1 MVMDSS
7 RRTEVQVGD
16 ASRLFDGRR
25 LMLARQ
31 LVGLR
36 KNALATKIDK
46 SPTAVAAYENNTKR
60 PAPATVAQLC
70 LALGVD
76 PGFFLPGPH
85 QSAISNAIPH
95 FRSLRSTTQLARDQ
109 AFAYG
114 MIAGDVGA
122 ALERHVEFPEP
133 NIPRLSVD
141 VDDEVSAVPE
151 EAARLLRK
159 HWEIQ
164 DGPVGHLVRLAENNG
179 VVVVFSP
186 AQTAAVDAYSFDHG
200 YRPTIVLNPAKD
212 DYYRQRFDVAHELG
226 HLVMHVDAE
235 PGSKVVENQAHRFAA
250 ELLLPEDE
258 LKSLLPTKA
267 DWRTLAA
274 LKEAYG
280 VSLQAL
286 LYRSR
291 SLGVMSD
298 VTYRNA
304 IAYLSSQG
312 WRRREPGEMPAV
324 EQPSLYPRAVEIL
337 SDVGMG
343 EISLAK
349 EARVTTGLFR
359 TVTARVPVREELFVE
374 PQSVESRLHLDGHP
388 IPLFR
393 GKGQPGA

>member
-1 MVMDSS
+1 MDSS
-7 RRTEVQVGD
+7 RRTDVQVSD

-25 LMLARQ
+25 LTLARQ
-31 LVGLR
+31 LIGLR

-46 SPTAVAAYENNTKR
+46 SATAIAAYENNTKR

-70 LALGVD
+70 LTLGVD

-85 QSAISNAIPH
+85 QSTASDSVPH

-114 MIAGDVGA
+114 VISGDVGA

-133 NIPRLSVD
+133 NLPRLSVD
-141 VDDEVSAVPE
+141 VEDESSTLPE

-159 HWEIQ
+159 HWEIGS
-164 DGPVGHLVRLAENNG
+164 GPVGHLVRLAETHG

-186 AQTAAVDAYSFDHG
+186 AQTAAVDAYSFDDG
-200 YRPTIVLNPAKD
+200 YRPTVVLNPAKE
-212 DYYRQRFDVAHELG
+212 DYYRQRFDVAHEIG

-250 ELLLPEDE
+250 ELLLPQDE
-258 LKSLLPTKA
+258 LRDLLPSKA
-267 DWRTLAA
+267 DWRIFAS
-274 LKEAYG
+274 LKETYG

-291 SLGVMSD
+291 ALGVMSD

-304 IAYLSSQG
+304 VAYLSSKG

-324 EQPSLYPRAVEIL
+324 EQPSLYPKAVEIL
-337 SDVGMG
+337 SSVGID
-343 EISLAK
+343 ELSLAK
-349 EARVTTGLFR
+349 ESRVTPGIFR
-359 TVTARVPVREELFVE
+359 TVTARMPVREDLFHE
-374 PQSVESRLHLDGHP
+374 PQEVHTQDGV
-388 IPLFR
+388 IPLF
-393 GKGQPGA
+393 GSKIDKPGI

>member
-7 RRTEVQVGD
+7 RRSEVQVGD

-25 LMLARQ
+25 LTLARQ

-36 KNALATKIDK
+36 KNALAAKIDK
-46 SPTAVAAYENNTKR
+46 SPTAVAAYENNSKR

-70 LALGVD
+70 LTLGVN
-76 PGFFLPGPH
+76 PSFFLPGPH
-85 QSAISNAIPH
+85 QPAGANTTPH

-133 NIPRLSVD
+133 NVPRLSVD
-141 VDDEVSAVPE
+141 VDDEVSSLPE
-151 EAARLLRK
+151 EAAQLLRK
-159 HWEIQ
+159 QWEIKA
-164 DGPVGHLVRLAENNG
+164 GPVGHLVRLAENNG

-186 AQTAAVDAYSFDHG
+186 TQTAAVDAYSFDDG
-200 YRPTIVLNPAKD
+200 YRPTIVLNPAKE
-212 DYYRQRFDVAHELG
+212 DYYRQRFDVAHEIG

-250 ELLLPEDE
+250 ELLLPANEVRDV
-258 LKSLLPTKA
+258 LPSKA
-267 DWRTLAA
+267 DWRVLAR
-274 LKEAYG
+274 LKETYG

-304 IAYLSSQG
+304 IAYLSSKG

-337 SDVGMG
+337 SSVGMD
-343 EISLAK
+343 ELALAK
-349 EARVTTGLFR
+349 ESRVTTGIFR
-359 TVTARVPVREELFVE
+359 TVTARNPVREDLF
-374 PQSVESRLHLDGHP
+374 SESQVAETHHDPSEGV
-388 IPLFR
+388 ISLFR
-393 GKGQPGA
+393 KNDSPGQ

>member
-1 MVMDSS
+1 MDSS

-16 ASRLFDGRR
+16 ASRLFDGHR
-25 LMLARQ
+25 LTLARQ

-36 KNALATKIDK
+36 KNALAAKIDR
-46 SPTAVAAYENNTKR
+46 SPTAVAAYESNTKR

-70 LALGVD
+70 LTLGVD
-76 PGFFLPGPH
+76 PGFFLPGPLRPAAD
-85 QSAISNAIPH
+85 STVPH

-109 AFAYG
+109 ASAFG

-133 NIPRLSVD
+133 NLPKLSVD
-141 VDDEVSAVPE
+141 VDDETSSLPE

-159 HWEIQ
+159 HW
-164 DGPVGHLVRLAENNG
+164 DLKAGPVGHLVRLAENNG

-186 AQTAAVDAYSFDHG
+186 SQTAAVDAYSFDG
-200 YRPTIVLNPAKD
+200 SYRPTVVLNPAKE

-250 ELLLPEDE
+250 EFLLPEEE
-258 LKSLLPTKA
+258 LRGTLPSKA
-267 DWRTLAA
+267 SWRILAA
-274 LKEAYG
+274 LKESYG

-291 SLGVMSD
+291 SLGIMSD

-304 IAYLSSQG
+304 IAYLSSKG
-312 WRRREPGEMPAV
+312 WRRREPGEMPGV

-337 SDVGMG
+337 SSVGMS

-349 EARVTTGLFR
+349 EARVTPGLFR
-359 TVTARVPVREELFVE
+359 TVTARIPVNEALFSE
-374 PQSVESRLHLDGHP
+374 PQSAGLRSHP
-388 IPLFR
+388 SEDVIPLFGGR
-393 GKGQPGA
+393 E

>member
-1 MVMDSS
+1 MEYS

-25 LMLARQ
+25 LTLARQ
-31 LVGLR
+31 LAGLR

-70 LALGVD
+70 LTLGVD

-85 QSAISNAIPH
+85 QPAVNNSVPH

-122 ALERHVEFPEP
+122 ALERHVEFPES
-133 NIPRLSVD
+133 NVPRLSVD
-141 VDDEVSAVPE
+141 VDDEVSSVPE

-159 HWEIQ
+159 HWDIA
-164 DGPVGHLVRLAENNG
+164 DGPLGHLVRLAENNG

-186 AQTAAVDAYSFDHG
+186 AQTADVDAYSFDDG
-200 YRPTIVLNPAKD
+200 YRPTIVLNPAKE

-250 ELLLPEDE
+250 ELLLPESE
-258 LKSLLPTKA
+258 LRDLLPGKA
-267 DWRTLAA
+267 DWRVLAT

-291 SLGVMSD
+291 ALGVMND
-298 VTYRNA
+298 VAYRNA
-304 IAYLSSQG
+304 IAYLSSKG

-337 SDVGMG
+337 SGVGVD

-349 EARVTTGLFR
+349 EARVTPGIFR
-359 TVTARVPVREELFVE
+359 TVTARVPVREDLFFD
-374 PQSVESRLHLDGHP
+374 PQVVESQVHLEEGV

-393 GKGQPGA
+393 RKGQSGA

>member
-1 MVMDSS
+1 MVSS
-7 RRTEVQVGD
+7 RHADVQVGD

-25 LMLARQ
+25 LTLARQ
-31 LVGLR
+31 LIGLR
-36 KNALATKIDK
+36 KNALAAKIDK

-60 PAPATVAQLC
+60 PAPVTVAQLC
-70 LALGVD
+70 LTLGVD

-85 QSAISNAIPH
+85 QLTASDPVPH

-114 MIAGDVGA
+114 VISGDVGA

-133 NIPRLSVD
+133 NLPQLSVD
-141 VDDEVSAVPE
+141 VDDESSDLPE
-151 EAARLLRK
+151 EAARLLRE
-159 HWEIQ
+159 HWEISS
-164 DGPVGHLVRLAENNG
+164 GPVGHLVRLAEHHG
-179 VVVVFSP
+179 IVVVFSP
-186 AQTAAVDAYSFDHG
+186 VQTAAVDAYSFNDG
-200 YRPTIVLNPAKD
+200 YRPTVVLNPTKE
-212 DYYRQRFDVAHELG
+212 DYYRQRFDVAHEIG

-250 ELLLPEDE
+250 ELLLPENE
-258 LKSLLPTKA
+258 LRDLLPSKA
-267 DWRTLAA
+267 DWRSLAA

-291 SLGVMSD
+291 ALGVMSD

-304 IAYLSSQG
+304 VAYLSSKG

-324 EQPSLYPRAVEIL
+324 EQPSLYPKAVEIL
-337 SDVGMG
+337 QSVGMN
-343 EISLAK
+343 ELSLAK
-349 EARVTTGLFR
+349 ESRVTPGIFR
-359 TVTARVPVREELFVE
+359 TVTARHPVREDLFLD
-374 PQSVESRLHLDGHP
+374 PQKTDAPDGA

-393 GKGQPGA
+393 SVVDHPGK

>member
-1 MVMDSS
+1 MNSS

-25 LMLARQ
+25 LTLARQ

-36 KNALATKIDK
+36 KNALASKIDK
-46 SPTAVAAYENNTKR
+46 SATAVAAYESNTKR

-70 LALGVD
+70 LTLGVD
-76 PGFFLPGPH
+76 PGFFLPGP
-85 QSAISNAIPH
+85 QQFAGSNATPH

-109 AFAYG
+109 AYAYG
-114 MIAGDVGA
+114 VIAGDVGA

-133 NIPRLSVD
+133 NLPRLSVD
-141 VDDEVSAVPE
+141 VDDVVSSVPE

-159 HWEIQ
+159 HW
-164 DGPVGHLVRLAENNG
+164 DLKAGPIGHLVRLAENNG

-186 AQTAAVDAYSFDHG
+186 VQVAAVDAYSFDHD
-200 YRPTIVLNPAKD
+200 YRPTIVLNPAKE

-250 ELLLPEDE
+250 ELLLPESEVRD
-258 LKSLLPTKA
+258 LLPSKA
-267 DWRTLAA
+267 NWRVLAS

-286 LYRSR
+286 LYRAR

-304 IAYLSSQG
+304 IAYLSSKG

-324 EQPSLYPRAVEIL
+324 EQPSLYPRAVEL
-337 SDVGMG
+337 LGQVGIG
-343 EISLAK
+343 ELALAR
-349 EARVTTGLFR
+349 EARVTPGLFR
-359 TVTARVPVREELFVE
+359 TVAARVPTREDLFSE
-374 PQSVESRLHLDGHP
+374 PSSTEGDGLTDEGVIRLFGD
-388 IPLFR
+388 R
-393 GKGQPGA
+393 A

>member
-1 MVMDSS
+1 MVMNSS
-7 RRTEVQVGD
+7 RRTDVRVGD
-16 ASRLFDGRR
+16 VSRLFDGRR
-25 LMLARQ
+25 LTLARQ
-31 LVGLR
+31 LIGLR
-36 KNALATKIDK
+36 KNALAAKIDK

-70 LALGVD
+70 LTLGVD

-85 QSAISNAIPH
+85 QSTGSDSVPH

-114 MIAGDVGA
+114 VISGDVGA

-133 NIPRLSVD
+133 NLPRLSVD
-141 VDDEVSAVPE
+141 VEDESSSLPE

-159 HWEIQ
+159 HWDIAS
-164 DGPVGHLVRLAENNG
+164 GPVGHLVRLAENHG

-186 AQTAAVDAYSFDHG
+186 TQTAAVDAYSFDDG
-200 YRPTIVLNPAKD
+200 YRPTVVLNPAKE
-212 DYYRQRFDVAHELG
+212 DYYRQRFDVAHEIG

-250 ELLLPEDE
+250 ELLLPEEE
-258 LKSLLPTKA
+258 LRDLLPSKA
-267 DWRTLAA
+267 DWRILAR
-274 LKEAYG
+274 LKETYG

-291 SLGVMSD
+291 ALGVMSD

-304 IAYLSSQG
+304 IAYLSSKG

-324 EQPSLYPRAVEIL
+324 EQPSLYPKAVEIL
-337 SDVGMG
+337 SGVGMD

-349 EARVTTGLFR
+349 ESRVTPGIFR
-359 TVTARVPVREELFVE
+359 TVTARSPVREELFLATQEIEGTDEV
-374 PQSVESRLHLDGHP
+374 

-393 GKGQPGA
+393 SKDSEPGT

>member
-1 MVMDSS
+1 MVMNSL

-25 LMLARQ
+25 LTLARQ

-70 LALGVD
+70 LTLGVD

-85 QSAISNAIPH
+85 QPAANNSVPH

-141 VDDEVSAVPE
+141 VDDEESSVPE

-159 HWEIQ
+159 HWEIKA
-164 DGPVGHLVRLAENNG
+164 GPVGHLVRLVENNG

-186 AQTAAVDAYSFDHG
+186 AQTAAVDAYSFDDG
-200 YRPTIVLNPAKD
+200 YRPTIVLNPAKE

-235 PGSKVVENQAHRFAA
+235 PGSHVVENQAHRFAA
-250 ELLLPEDE
+250 ELLLPEGE
-258 LKSLLPTKA
+258 LRDLLPSKA
-267 DWRTLAA
+267 DWRVLAT

-291 SLGVMSD
+291 ALGIMGD
-298 VTYRNA
+298 VTYRNS
-304 IAYLSSQG
+304 IAYLSSKG

-324 EQPSLYPRAVEIL
+324 EQPSLYPKAVEIL
-337 SDVGMG
+337 SGVGMD
-343 EISLAK
+343 EISLAR
-349 EARVTTGLFR
+349 EARVTPGIFR
-359 TVTARVPVREELFVE
+359 TVTARVPVREDLFFD
-374 PQSVESRLHLDGHP
+374 PRIVESQVSLEEDV

-393 GKGQPGA
+393 GKEQPGV

>member
-16 ASRLFDGRR
+16 ASRLFDGQR
-25 LMLARQ
+25 LTLARQ

-36 KNALATKIDK
+36 KNALAAKIDK
-46 SPTAVAAYENNTKR
+46 SATAIAAYENNTKR

-70 LALGVD
+70 LTLGVD

-85 QSAISNAIPH
+85 QTAVNNSIPH

-114 MIAGDVGA
+114 IIAGDVGA

-133 NIPRLSVD
+133 SIPRLSVD
-141 VDDEVSAVPE
+141 VDDEASTLPE
-151 EAARLLRK
+151 EAARLLRE
-159 HWEIQ
+159 HWEIKP
-164 DGPVGHLVRLAENNG
+164 GPVGHLVRLAENHG

-186 AQTAAVDAYSFDHG
+186 AQTAAVDAYSFDDG
-200 YRPTIVLNPAKD
+200 YRPTIVLNPAKE

-235 PGSKVVENQAHRFAA
+235 PGSRVVENQAHRFAA

-258 LKSLLPTKA
+258 LKDLLPSKA
-267 DWRTLAA
+267 DWRILAS

-304 IAYLSSQG
+304 IAYLSSKG

-337 SDVGMG
+337 SSVGMD
-343 EISLAK
+343 EISLAR
-349 EARVTTGLFR
+349 EARVTPGIFR
-359 TVTARVPVREELFVE
+359 TVTARVPVREDLFYE
-374 PQSVESRLHLDGHP
+374 PQEVKSQTDLDGV

-393 GKGQPGA
+393 GKEQPGA

>member
-1 MVMDSS
+1 MDSA
-7 RRTEVQVGD
+7 RRTDVQVGD

-25 LMLARQ
+25 LTLARQ

-36 KNALATKIDK
+36 KNALAAKIDK

-70 LALGVD
+70 LTLGVD

-85 QSAISNAIPH
+85 QPAASDSIPH

-133 NIPRLSVD
+133 NLPRLSVD
-141 VDDEVSAVPE
+141 VDDESSSLPE

-159 HWEIQ
+159 HWDIGA
-164 DGPVGHLVRLAENNG
+164 GPVGHLVRLAENHG

-186 AQTAAVDAYSFDHG
+186 SQTSAVDAYSFDDG
-200 YRPTIVLNPAKD
+200 YRPTVVLNPAKE
-212 DYYRQRFDVAHELG
+212 DYYRQRFDVAHEVG

-250 ELLLPEDE
+250 ELLLPEEE
-258 LKSLLPTKA
+258 LRDVLPGKA
-267 DWRTLAA
+267 DWRVLAA
-274 LKEAYG
+274 LKESYG

-291 SLGVMSD
+291 ALGVMSD

-304 IAYLSSQG
+304 VAYLSSKG
-312 WRRREPGEMPAV
+312 WRRREPGEMPGV
-324 EQPSLYPRAVEIL
+324 EQPSLYPKAVEIL
-337 SDVGMG
+337 ESVGMN
-343 EISLAK
+343 ELSLAR
-349 EARVTTGLFR
+349 ESRVTPGLFR
-359 TVTARVPVREELFVE
+359 TVTARFPVREDLFLESEAVE
-374 PQSVESRLHLDGHP
+374 GSGDGV

-393 GKGQPGA
+393 GQGYPGG

>member
-1 MVMDSS
+1 MAMKSS

-25 LMLARQ
+25 LTLARQ
-31 LVGLR
+31 LIGLR
-36 KNALATKIDK
+36 KNALAVKIDK
-46 SPTAVAAYENNTKR
+46 SPTAVAAYESNTKR

-70 LALGVD
+70 LTLGVE

-85 QSAISNAIPH
+85 QTTSSDAVPH

-114 MIAGDVGA
+114 VISGDVGA

-133 NIPRLSVD
+133 NLPRLSVD
-141 VDDEVSAVPE
+141 VEDESSTLPE

-159 HWEIQ
+159 HWGIGS
-164 DGPVGHLVRLAENNG
+164 GPVGHLVRLAENHG

-186 AQTAAVDAYSFDHG
+186 TQTAAVDAYSFDDG
-200 YRPTIVLNPAKD
+200 YRPTVVLNPAKE

-258 LKSLLPTKA
+258 LHDLLPSKA
-267 DWRTLAA
+267 DWRSLAK
-274 LKEAYG
+274 LKETYG

-291 SLGVMSD
+291 SLGVMGD

-304 IAYLSSQG
+304 VAYLSAKG

-324 EQPSLYPRAVEIL
+324 EQPSLYPKAVEIL
-337 SDVGMG
+337 SSVGMD
-343 EISLAK
+343 ELSLAK
-349 EARVTTGLFR
+349 ESRVTPGIFR
-359 TVTARVPVREELFVE
+359 TVTARAPVREELFLE
-374 PQSVESRLHLDGHP
+374 PQALESADGV

-393 GKGQPGA
+393 SRSDEPGA

>member
-1 MVMDSS
+1 MDSS
-7 RRTEVQVGD
+7 RRTEVQVSD

-25 LMLARQ
+25 LTLARQ

-36 KNALATKIDK
+36 KNALAAKIDK
-46 SPTAVAAYENNTKR
+46 SATAVAAYENNTKR

-70 LALGVD
+70 LTLGVD
-76 PGFFLPGPH
+76 PSFFLPGPH
-85 QSAISNAIPH
+85 QPPANSTTPH

-114 MIAGDVGA
+114 IIAGDVGA
-122 ALERHVEFPEP
+122 ALERHVEFPDS
-133 NIPRLSVD
+133 NVPRLSVD
-141 VDDEVSAVPE
+141 VDDETSAMPE

-159 HWEIQ
+159 HWEIKA
-164 DGPVGHLVRLAENNG
+164 GPVGHLVRLAENNG
-179 VVVVFSP
+179 IVVVFSP

-200 YRPTIVLNPAKD
+200 YRPTIVLNPAKE
-212 DYYRQRFDVAHELG
+212 DYYRQRFDVAHEIG

-250 ELLLPEDE
+250 ELLLPETE
-258 LKSLLPTKA
+258 LRDALPSKA
-267 DWRTLAA
+267 DWRVLAA
-274 LKEAYG
+274 LKETYG

-291 SLGVMSD
+291 SLGIMSD

-304 IAYLSSQG
+304 VAYLSSKG

-337 SDVGMG
+337 SSVGMN
-343 EISLAK
+343 ELALAK
-349 EARVTTGLFR
+349 EARVTSGLFH
-359 TVTARVPVREELFVE
+359 TVTARVPVRENLFFESEIVE
-374 PQSVESRLHLDGHP
+374 GKAFPGDGV
-388 IPLFR
+388 IPLF
-393 GKGQPGA
+393 GEKNYPGR

>member
-1 MVMDSS
+1 MVMESL

-16 ASRLFDGRR
+16 ASRLFDGKR
-25 LMLARQ
+25 LTLARQ

-36 KNALATKIDK
+36 KNALAAKIDK
-46 SPTAVAAYENNTKR
+46 SATAVAAYENNTKR

-70 LALGVD
+70 LTLGVE
-76 PGFFLPGPH
+76 PSFFLPGPH
-85 QSAISNAIPH
+85 QPAAGHTTPH

-122 ALERHVEFPEP
+122 ALERHVEFPDP

-141 VDDEVSAVPE
+141 IDDDASLVPE

-159 HWEIQ
+159 DWGIKA
-164 DGPVGHLVRLAENNG
+164 GPVGHLVRLAENNG

-186 AQTAAVDAYSFDHG
+186 AQTAAVDAYSFDDG
-200 YRPTIVLNPAKD
+200 YRPTVVLNPTKE

-226 HLVMHVDAE
+226 HLVMHVDTE
-235 PGSKVVENQAHRFAA
+235 PGGRIVENQAHRFAA

-258 LKSLLPTKA
+258 LRDVLPSKA
-267 DWRTLAA
+267 DWRVLAT
-274 LKEAYG
+274 LKETYG

-286 LYRSR
+286 LYRSKT
-291 SLGVMSD
+291 LGVMGD

-304 IAYLSSQG
+304 ITYLSSKG

-337 SDVGMG
+337 SSVGM
-343 EISLAK
+343 EEMSLAR
-349 EARVTTGLFR
+349 EARVTPGLFR
-359 TVTARVPVREELFVE
+359 TVTARAPAREDLFLE
-374 PQSVESRLHLDGHP
+374 TQAAENQDHLDSDV
-388 IPLFR
+388 ISLFR
-393 GKGQPGA
+393 EKK

>member
-1 MVMDSS
+1 MDSS

-25 LMLARQ
+25 LTLARQ

-36 KNALATKIDK
+36 KNALAAKIDK
-46 SPTAVAAYENNTKR
+46 SATAVAAYENNTKR

-70 LALGVD
+70 LTLGVN

-85 QSAISNAIPH
+85 QPAMSNATPH

-122 ALERHVEFPEP
+122 ALERHVEFPEANVP
-133 NIPRLSVD
+133 QLSVD
-141 VDDEVSAVPE
+141 VDDEESSLPE

-159 HWEIQ
+159 QWEIKA
-164 DGPVGHLVRLAENNG
+164 GPVGHLVRIAENNG
-179 VVVVFSP
+179 IVVVFSP
-186 AQTAAVDAYSFDHG
+186 AQTAAVDAYSFDDG
-200 YRPTIVLNPAKD
+200 YRPTIVLNPAKE
-212 DYYRQRFDVAHELG
+212 DYYRQRFDVAHEIG

-250 ELLLPEDE
+250 EFLLPADE
-258 LKSLLPTKA
+258 LVDVLPSKA
-267 DWRTLAA
+267 DWRVLAM
-274 LKEAYG
+274 LKETYG

-304 IAYLSSQG
+304 IAYLSSKG

-337 SDVGMG
+337 SSVGID
-343 EISLAK
+343 ELTLAN
-349 EARVTTGLFR
+349 ESRVTAGIFR
-359 TVTARVPVREELFVE
+359 TVTARVPVREDLFPESQV
-374 PQSVESRLHLDGHP
+374 VESHHDPSDGV
-388 IPLFR
+388 ISLF
-393 GKGQPGA
+393 GKSTSPRR

>member
-1 MVMDSS
+1 MSS
-7 RRTEVQVGD
+7 RRTDVQVGD

-25 LMLARQ
+25 LTLARQ
-31 LVGLR
+31 LIGLR
-36 KNALATKIDK
+36 KNALAAKIDK

-60 PAPATVAQLC
+60 PAPVTVAQLC
-70 LALGVD
+70 LTLGVD

-85 QSAISNAIPH
+85 QSTASDSVPH

-114 MIAGDVGA
+114 VISGDVGA

-133 NIPRLSVD
+133 NLPQLSVD
-141 VDDEVSAVPE
+141 VDDESSTLPE

-159 HWEIQ
+159 HWEI
-164 DGPVGHLVRLAENNG
+164 DSGPVGHLVRLAENHG
-179 VVVVFSP
+179 IVVVFSP
-186 AQTAAVDAYSFDHG
+186 AQTAAVDAYSFNDG
-200 YRPTIVLNPAKD
+200 YRPTVILNPTKE
-212 DYYRQRFDVAHELG
+212 DYYRQRFDVAHEIG

-250 ELLLPEDE
+250 ELLLPENE
-258 LKSLLPTKA
+258 LRDILPSKA
-267 DWRTLAA
+267 DWRSLAA
-274 LKEAYG
+274 LKETYG

-291 SLGVMSD
+291 ALGVMSD

-304 IAYLSSQG
+304 VAYLSSKG

-324 EQPSLYPRAVEIL
+324 EQPSLYPKAVEIL
-337 SDVGMG
+337 LSVGMD
-343 EISLAK
+343 ELSLAK
-349 EARVTTGLFR
+349 ESRVTPGIFR
-359 TVTARVPVREELFVE
+359 TVTARFPVREDLFLE
-374 PQSVESRLHLDGHP
+374 PPEIGGSDGV

-393 GKGQPGA
+393 SDIDHPDT

>member
-1 MVMDSS
+1 MDSS
-7 RRTEVQVGD
+7 RRSEVQVGD

-25 LMLARQ
+25 LTLARQ

-36 KNALATKIDK
+36 KNALAAKIDK
-46 SPTAVAAYENNTKR
+46 SPTAVAAYENNSKR

-70 LALGVD
+70 LTLGVN
-76 PGFFLPGPH
+76 PSFFLPGPH
-85 QSAISNAIPH
+85 QPAGANTTPH

-133 NIPRLSVD
+133 NVPRLSVD
-141 VDDEVSAVPE
+141 VDDEVSSLPE
-151 EAARLLRK
+151 EAAQLLRK
-159 HWEIQ
+159 QWEIKA
-164 DGPVGHLVRLAENNG
+164 GPVGHLVRLAENNG

-186 AQTAAVDAYSFDHG
+186 TQTAAVDAYSFDDG
-200 YRPTIVLNPAKD
+200 YRPTIVLNPAKE
-212 DYYRQRFDVAHELG
+212 DYYRQRFDVAHEIG

-250 ELLLPEDE
+250 ELLLPANEVRDV
-258 LKSLLPTKA
+258 LPSKA
-267 DWRTLAA
+267 DWRVLAR
-274 LKEAYG
+274 LKETYG

-304 IAYLSSQG
+304 IAYLSSKG

-337 SDVGMG
+337 SSVGMD
-343 EISLAK
+343 ELALAK
-349 EARVTTGLFR
+349 ESRVTTGIFR
-359 TVTARVPVREELFVE
+359 TVTARNPVREDLF
-374 PQSVESRLHLDGHP
+374 SESQVAETHHDPSEGV
-388 IPLFR
+388 ISLFR
-393 GKGQPGA
+393 KNDSPGQ

>member
-1 MVMDSS
+1 MVSS
-7 RRTEVQVGD
+7 RRTDVQVSD

-25 LMLARQ
+25 LTLARQ
-31 LVGLR
+31 LIGLR
-36 KNALATKIDK
+36 KNALAIKIDK
-46 SPTAVAAYENNTKR
+46 SATAVAAYENNTKR

-70 LALGVD
+70 LTLGVD

-85 QSAISNAIPH
+85 QSTASDSVPH

-114 MIAGDVGA
+114 VISGDVGA

-133 NIPRLSVD
+133 DLPRLSVD
-141 VDDEVSAVPE
+141 VEDESSTLPE

-159 HWEIQ
+159 HWHIGS
-164 DGPVGHLVRLAENNG
+164 GPVGHLVRLAENHG

-186 AQTAAVDAYSFDHG
+186 AQTAAVDAYSFDDG
-200 YRPTIVLNPAKD
+200 YRPTVVLNPAKE
-212 DYYRQRFDVAHELG
+212 DYFRQRFDVAHEIG

-258 LKSLLPTKA
+258 LRDLLPSKA
-267 DWRTLAA
+267 DWRTLAI
-274 LKEAYG
+274 LKESYG

-286 LYRSR
+286 LYRAR
-291 SLGVMSD
+291 ALGIMSD

-304 IAYLSSQG
+304 VAYLSSKG

-324 EQPSLYPRAVEIL
+324 EQPSLYPKAVEIL
-337 SDVGMG
+337 SSVGVD
-343 EISLAK
+343 ELSLAK
-349 EARVTTGLFR
+349 ESRVTPGIFR
-359 TVTARVPVREELFVE
+359 TVTARSPVREDLFLE
-374 PQSVESRLHLDGHP
+374 PQEVDSQDGVIHLFGSKSD
-388 IPLFR
+388 
-393 GKGQPGA
+393 KPGT

>member
-1 MVMDSS
+1 MNSP
-7 RRTEVQVGD
+7 RRTDVQVSD

-25 LMLARQ
+25 LTLARQ
-31 LVGLR
+31 LIGLR
-36 KNALATKIDK
+36 KNALAAKIDK

-70 LALGVD
+70 LTLGVD

-85 QSAISNAIPH
+85 QSTATDSVPH

-114 MIAGDVGA
+114 VISGDVGA

-133 NIPRLSVD
+133 NLPRLSVD
-141 VDDEVSAVPE
+141 VEDESSTIPE
-151 EAARLLRK
+151 EAARLLRE
-159 HWEIQ
+159 HWGI
-164 DGPVGHLVRLAENNG
+164 DSGPVGHLVRLAENNG

-186 AQTAAVDAYSFDHG
+186 TQTAAVDAYSFDDG
-200 YRPTIVLNPAKD
+200 YRPTVVLNPAKE

-250 ELLLPEDE
+250 ELLLPENE
-258 LKSLLPTKA
+258 LRDLLPSKA
-267 DWRTLAA
+267 DWRVLAA
-274 LKEAYG
+274 LKETYG
-280 VSLQAL
+280 ASLQAL

-291 SLGVMSD
+291 ALGVMGD

-304 IAYLSSQG
+304 VAYLSSKG

-324 EQPSLYPRAVEIL
+324 EQPSLYSKAVEIL
-337 SDVGMG
+337 SGVGMD
-343 EISLAK
+343 ELSLAK
-349 EARVTTGLFR
+349 ESRVTPGIFR
-359 TVTARVPVREELFVE
+359 TVTSRSPVIEDLFIE
-374 PQSVESRLHLDGHP
+374 PQKMENLDGV
-388 IPLFR
+388 IPLFAS
-393 GKGQPGA
+393 KSDQPGA

>member
-1 MVMDSS
+1 MDSS

-16 ASRLFDGRR
+16 ASRLFDGQR
-25 LMLARQ
+25 LTLARQ

-36 KNALATKIDK
+36 KNALAAKIDK
-46 SPTAVAAYENNTKR
+46 SATAIAAYENNTKR

-70 LALGVD
+70 LTLGVD

-85 QSAISNAIPH
+85 QAAVNNSIPH

-114 MIAGDVGA
+114 IIAGDVGA

-133 NIPRLSVD
+133 SIPRLSVD
-141 VDDEVSAVPE
+141 VDDEVSALPE
-151 EAARLLRK
+151 EAARLLRD
-159 HWEIQ
+159 HWEIKP
-164 DGPVGHLVRLAENNG
+164 GPVGHLVRLAENHG

-186 AQTAAVDAYSFDHG
+186 AQTATVDAYSFDDG
-200 YRPTIVLNPAKD
+200 YRPTIVLNPAKE

-235 PGSKVVENQAHRFAA
+235 PGGRVVENQAHRFAA

-258 LKSLLPTKA
+258 LRDLLPSKA
-267 DWRTLAA
+267 DWRILAS

-304 IAYLSSQG
+304 IAYLSSKG

-337 SDVGMG
+337 SSVGMD
-343 EISLAK
+343 EISLAR
-349 EARVTTGLFR
+349 EARVTPGIFR
-359 TVTARVPVREELFVE
+359 TVTARVPVREDLFYE
-374 PQSVESRLHLDGHP
+374 PQEVKSQADLDGV

-393 GKGQPGA
+393 GKEQPGA

>member
-1 MVMDSS
+1 MDSS
-7 RRTEVQVGD
+7 RRTDVQVGD
-16 ASRLFDGRR
+16 ASRLFDGQR
-25 LMLARQ
+25 LTLARQ

-36 KNALATKIDK
+36 KNALAAKIDK

-70 LALGVD
+70 LTLGVD

-85 QSAISNAIPH
+85 QPALNNSIPH

-114 MIAGDVGA
+114 RIAGDVGA

-133 NIPRLSVD
+133 NVPRLSVD
-141 VDDEVSAVPE
+141 VDDEVSVVPE

-159 HWEIQ
+159 HWEIK

-186 AQTAAVDAYSFDHG
+186 WQTADVDAYSFDDG
-200 YRPTIVLNPAKD
+200 YRPTIVLNPAKE

-250 ELLLPEDE
+250 ELLLPEGE
-258 LKSLLPTKA
+258 LRDLLPSKA
-267 DWRTLAA
+267 DWRILAT

-291 SLGVMSD
+291 ALGIMSD

-304 IAYLSSQG
+304 IAYLSSKG

-337 SDVGMG
+337 SSVGMD

-349 EARVTTGLFR
+349 EARVTPGLFR
-359 TVTARVPVREELFVE
+359 TATARVPIREDLFFD
-374 PQSVESRLHLDGHP
+374 PQTVESQVHLEEDV

-393 GKGQPGA
+393 KKEQPGV

>member
-1 MVMDSS
+1 MDYL

-25 LMLARQ
+25 LTLARQ

-36 KNALATKIDK
+36 KNALAAKIDK

-60 PAPATVAQLC
+60 PAPSTVAQLC
-70 LALGVD
+70 LTLGVD

-85 QSAISNAIPH
+85 QPAVNNSVPH

-114 MIAGDVGA
+114 IIAGDVGA

-133 NIPRLSVD
+133 NVPTLIVD
-141 VDDEVSAVPE
+141 VEDEASAVPE

-159 HWEIQ
+159 HWDIRP
-164 DGPVGHLVRLAENNG
+164 GPVGHLVRLAENNG

-186 AQTAAVDAYSFDHG
+186 AQTAAVDAYSFDDAS
-200 YRPTIVLNPAKD
+200 RPTIVLNPAKE

-235 PGSKVVENQAHRFAA
+235 PGSRIVENQAHRFAA

-258 LKSLLPTKA
+258 LRDLLPSKA
-267 DWRTLAA
+267 DWRVLAA

-291 SLGVMSD
+291 ALGIMGD

-304 IAYLSSQG
+304 IAYLSTKG

-337 SDVGMG
+337 SGVGMG
-343 EISLAK
+343 ETSLAK
-349 EARVTTGLFR
+349 EARVTPGLFR
-359 TVTARVPVREELFVE
+359 TVTARVPLREDLFFDPQDVE
-374 PQSVESRLHLDGHP
+374 NQIYLEEDV

-393 GKGQPGA
+393 RKEQPGV

>member
-1 MVMDSS
+1 MVMNSS
-7 RRTEVQVGD
+7 RRTDVQVGD
-16 ASRLFDGRR
+16 VSRLFDGRR
-25 LMLARQ
+25 LTLARQ
-31 LVGLR
+31 LIGLR
-36 KNALATKIDK
+36 KNALAAKIDK

-70 LALGVD
+70 LTLGVD

-85 QSAISNAIPH
+85 QAASDSVPH

-114 MIAGDVGA
+114 VISGDVGA

-133 NIPRLSVD
+133 NLPRLSVD
-141 VDDEVSAVPE
+141 VEDESSTLPE

-159 HWEIQ
+159 HWGIGS
-164 DGPVGHLVRLAENNG
+164 GPVGHLVRLAENHG

-186 AQTAAVDAYSFDHG
+186 AQTAAVDAYSFDDG
-200 YRPTIVLNPAKD
+200 YRPTVVLNPAKE
-212 DYYRQRFDVAHELG
+212 DYYRQRFDVAHEIG

-258 LKSLLPTKA
+258 LGDLLPSKA
-267 DWRTLAA
+267 DWRVLAR
-274 LKEAYG
+274 LKETYG

-291 SLGVMSD
+291 ALGVMSD

-304 IAYLSSQG
+304 VAYLSSKG

-324 EQPSLYPRAVEIL
+324 EQPSLYPKAVEIL
-337 SDVGMG
+337 SSVGMD
-343 EISLAK
+343 ELSLAK
-349 EARVTTGLFR
+349 ESRVTPGLFR
-359 TVTARVPVREELFVE
+359 TVTARAPVREELFLATQE
-374 PQSVESRLHLDGHP
+374 IESTDGV

-393 GKGQPGA
+393 SKDNEPGT

>member
-1 MVMDSS
+1 MDSS
-7 RRTEVQVGD
+7 RRTDVQVSD

-25 LMLARQ
+25 LTLARQ
-31 LVGLR
+31 LIGLR

-46 SPTAVAAYENNTKR
+46 SATAIAAYENNTKR

-70 LALGVD
+70 LTLGVD

-85 QSAISNAIPH
+85 QSTASDSVPH

-114 MIAGDVGA
+114 VISGDVGA

-133 NIPRLSVD
+133 NLPRLSVD
-141 VDDEVSAVPE
+141 VEDESSTLPE

-159 HWEIQ
+159 HWDISS
-164 DGPVGHLVRLAENNG
+164 GPVGHLVRLAENHG

-186 AQTAAVDAYSFDHG
+186 TQTAAVDAYSFDDG
-200 YRPTIVLNPAKD
+200 YRPTVVLNPAKE
-212 DYYRQRFDVAHELG
+212 DYYRQRFDVAHEIG

-258 LKSLLPTKA
+258 VRDLLPRKA
-267 DWRTLAA
+267 DWRVLAT
-274 LKEAYG
+274 LKETYG

-291 SLGVMSD
+291 ALGVMSD

-304 IAYLSSQG
+304 VAYLSSKG

-324 EQPSLYPRAVEIL
+324 EQPSLYPKAVEIL
-337 SDVGMG
+337 SSVGID
-343 EISLAK
+343 ELSLAK
-349 EARVTTGLFR
+349 ESRVTPGIFR
-359 TVTARVPVREELFVE
+359 TVTARSPVREDLFLE
-374 PQSVESRLHLDGHP
+374 PQEVDNQDGV
-388 IPLFR
+388 IPLF
-393 GKGQPGA
+393 GSKIDKPGT

>member
-1 MVMDSS
+1 MDSS

-16 ASRLFDGRR
+16 ASRLFDGQR
-25 LMLARQ
+25 LTLARQ

-36 KNALATKIDK
+36 KNALAAKIDK
-46 SPTAVAAYENNTKR
+46 SATAVAAYENNTKR

-70 LALGVD
+70 LTLGVD

-85 QSAISNAIPH
+85 QPAVNNTTPH

-122 ALERHVEFPEP
+122 ALERHVEFPES
-133 NIPRLSVD
+133 NILRLSVD
-141 VDDEVSAVPE
+141 VDDETSAMPE

-159 HWEIQ
+159 HWDIKV
-164 DGPVGHLVRLAENNG
+164 GPVGHLVRLAENNG

-186 AQTAAVDAYSFDHG
+186 AQTAAVDAYSFDDG
-200 YRPTIVLNPAKD
+200 YRPTIVLNPAKE
-212 DYYRQRFDVAHELG
+212 DYYRQRFDVAHEIG

-250 ELLLPEDE
+250 ELLLPENE
-258 LKSLLPTKA
+258 LRDILPSKA
-267 DWRTLAA
+267 DWRILAA
-274 LKEAYG
+274 LKETYG

-304 IAYLSSQG
+304 IAYLSSKG

-337 SDVGMG
+337 SSVGMD
-343 EISLAK
+343 EMALSK
-349 EARVTTGLFR
+349 EARVTPGLFR
-359 TVTARVPVREELFVE
+359 TVTARVPVSEELF
-374 PQSVESRLHLDGHP
+374 SESQAVSSQGHLGEGV

-393 GKGQPGA
+393 EKG

>member
-1 MVMDSS
+1 MVSS

-16 ASRLFDGRR
+16 ASRLFDGQR
-25 LMLARQ
+25 LTLARQ

-36 KNALATKIDK
+36 KNALAAKIDK

-70 LALGVD
+70 LTLGVD
-76 PGFFLPGPH
+76 PSFFLPGPH
-85 QSAISNAIPH
+85 QPAVNNSVPH

-133 NIPRLSVD
+133 NVPRLSVD

-159 HWEIQ
+159 HWDIA

-186 AQTAAVDAYSFDHG
+186 AQTADVDAYSFDDG
-200 YRPTIVLNPAKD
+200 YRPTIVLNPAKE

-250 ELLLPEDE
+250 ELLLPEAE
-258 LKSLLPTKA
+258 LRSLLPSKA
-267 DWRTLAA
+267 DWRVLAT
-274 LKEAYG
+274 LKESYG
-280 VSLQAL
+280 VSLQSL

-291 SLGVMSD
+291 ALGIMSD

-304 IAYLSSQG
+304 IAYLSSKG

-337 SDVGMG
+337 SGIGID
-343 EISLAK
+343 ESSLAK
-349 EARVTTGLFR
+349 EARVTPGLFR
-359 TVTARVPVREELFVE
+359 TVTARVPTREDLFFDSQTVASQVCLE
-374 PQSVESRLHLDGHP
+374 EDV

-393 GKGQPGA
+393 RKGQSGV